1 MIVQHLTKWIL
12 ADLAIEKQFDI
23 EDAELMRLG
32 YSWSEIQKFTIYQRN
47 EFLEAATIVDD
58 WRDILNRKKLV
69 EIGTIT
75 SGFGDATIQKSI
87 QESWKDAILV
97 NIDRL
102 SNYTLK
108 STVIAATQQSK
119 PKKRKF
125 IDVLNGAKNGTFK
138 VRQ

>member
-32 YSWSEIQKFTIYQRN
+32 YSWSEIQNFTIYQRN

-58 WRDILNRKKLV
+58 WRDILHRKKLV
-69 EIGTIT
+69 EIGTVT
-75 SGFGDATIQKSI
+75 SGFGDVAIQKSI
-87 QESWKDAILV
+87 QESWKSAILT

-108 STVIAATQQSK
+108 STLITSTPPSK